1 MKIFSRTIIL
11 FIFVLSLISSRPIY
25 PADMAGFNFLRTH
38 VSARASAMAGA
49 FVAIPGDVHAIYFN
63 PAGLATVNNRVA
75 SATYLNHVLDFQ
87 SGFVGYAQPFKN
99 YCVMG
104 VGINYMDYGTF
115 DETDNN
121 GEKYGTFGASSF
133 VISTAIGKE
142 FFRGASAGIGFK
154 YIRSEIERY
163 TAQAYAVDVGL
174 FYAVPFTEDLNVAL
188 TVSNIG
194 QSTSA
199 FIETKEDVPLK
210 YAAGFS
216 KKLAHLPL
224 LLNVLVYKY
233 VDFDFQFALGG
244 EFTLSP
250 GLFLRLG
257 YNSIGRDQRVEGDL
271 DQVAGASVGFGYQ
284 WKQFSLDYS
293 LSSMGEIGSLNRLT
307 FSTTL

>member
-1 MKIFSRTIIL
+1 MKLFSITIIL
-11 FIFVLSLISSRPIY
+11 FILIFGSGAIY
-25 PADMAGFNFLRTH
+25 PADMAGFNFLRTD

-49 FVAIPGDVHAIYFN
+49 FIAIPGDVHAMHFN
-63 PAGLATVNNRVA
+63 PAGMSTITNRVA

-87 SGFVGYAQPFKN
+87 SGFVGYAQPFRN
-99 YCVMG
+99 YG
-104 VGINYMDYGTF
+104 VLGIGINYMDYGTF
-115 DETDNN
+115 NETDNN

-133 VISTAIGKE
+133 VISTAIGRE
-142 FFRGASAGIGFK
+142 FFQGASAGIGFK

-163 TAQAYAVDVGL
+163 TAQAYAFDVGIL
-174 FYAVPFTEDLNVAL
+174 YAVPFAEELNIAV
-188 TVSNIG
+188 TVTNIG

-271 DQVAGASVGFGYQ
+271 DQVAGASIGFGYQ

-307 FSTTL
+307 FSATL

>member
-11 FIFVLSLISSRPIY
+11 FIVVFVIIGPGVIY
-25 PADMAGFNFLRTH
+25 SADMAGFNFLRTH

-49 FVAIPGDVHAIYFN
+49 FIAIPGDVHAMLFN
-63 PAGLATVNNRVA
+63 PAGMATINHRVA
-75 SATYLNHVLDFQ
+75 SVTYLNHLLDFQ
-87 SGFVGYAQPFKN
+87 SGFVGYAQPFRN
-99 YCVMG
+99 YGVLG

-115 DETDNN
+115 NETDGN

-133 VISTAIGKE
+133 VVSTAIGKE
-142 FFRGASAGIGFK
+142 FFNGASAGIGFK
-154 YIRSEIERY
+154 YIRSEIERF

-174 FYAVPFTEDLNVAL
+174 LYDVPFTEDLNIAV

-194 QSTSA
+194 QATSA
-199 FIETKEDVPLK
+199 FIKTKEDMPLK

-250 GLFLRLG
+250 GLVLRLG
-257 YNSIGRDQRVEGDL
+257 YNSIGRDQRVDGDL
-271 DQVAGASVGFGYQ
+271 DQVAGGSVGFGYQ

-307 FSTTL
+307 FSASL